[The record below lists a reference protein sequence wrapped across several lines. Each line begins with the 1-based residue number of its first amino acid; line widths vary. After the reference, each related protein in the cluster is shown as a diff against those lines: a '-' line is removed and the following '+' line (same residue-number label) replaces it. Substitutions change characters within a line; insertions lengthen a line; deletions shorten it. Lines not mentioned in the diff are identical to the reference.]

1 MLAELIDV
9 ARAVDGD
16 GMIPY
21 FQPIVVLRTG
31 QLRGFEI
38 LARWQHP
45 IHGPILPSN
54 FIALAEENG
63 LIEGL
68 TRQVFRKAF
77 QVAPL
82 LAAPLTLS
90 MNISA
95 IQLHSTD
102 LPLEIRV
109 LAEESG
115 FPLDRLI
122 VEITE
127 SALLKDLARVKEVA
141 GKLKAM
147 GCRLALDD
155 FGTGYSSLRHLQSLP
170 FDELKIDRSF
180 VSEMTKKRDSRKIVA
195 AIVGLGQ
202 SLCLTTV
209 AEGVET
215 EEQAHMLLWL
225 GCELGQ
231 GWRYGYPGTADGI
244 TGVIAQEPVAV
255 LPALVTPGDEWASS
269 SLECMPTLR
278 LAQLQAI
285 YDGAPVGLCFLDCNL
300 RYVSLNR
307 RLAEMNGLPVEA
319 HLGRSVKELFP
330 QWFPIY
336 EPYYARALQG
346 EAIEGV
352 ELTRPPVRAGEDEG
366 VFLASYQPA
375 WDEADEV
382 IGISIALLDVTE
394 DRRAEEL
401 TPVSADLEESRS
413 EINPE
418 VPWVMDA
425 EGNNL
430 QVSSRW
436 VRTTPLGKDR
446 LRNLRWLEAL
456 HAEDLEPTIKKMN
469 VALRTG
475 KAIDIEY
482 RVMGVDGEWRW
493 MRSQGSPRHGF
504 LGEITR
510 WYGSVEDIQDRKL
523 MEESI
528 GQSWER
534 SIGERNVVFDGVR
547 IADELRQSIANAGLQ
562 ESDSESTK

>member
-16 GMIPY
+16 EITPY

-31 QLRGFEI
+31 QLRGFEM
-38 LARWQHP
+38 LSRWQHP

-54 FIALAEENG
+54 FIPLAEENG
-63 LIEGL
+63 LIERL

-90 MNISA
+90 VNISP

-180 VSEMTKKRDSRKIVA
+180 VHEMTKKRDSRKIVA

-231 GWRYGYPGTADGI
+231 GWRYGHPCAADEI
-244 TGVIAQEPVAV
+244 AGVIAREPVAV
-255 LPALVTPGDEWASS
+255 LPALVTPGDEWAPSN
-269 SLECMPTLR
+269 LECMPTLR

-285 YDGAPVGLCFLDCNL
+285 YDGAPVGLCFLDCTL

-352 ELTRPPVRAGEDEG
+352 ELTRPPVRAGQDEG

-401 TPVSADLEESRS
+401 TPVSADLEESRP

-547 IADELRQSIANAGLQ
+547 IADELRQSIANADLQ